1 MSAAKRPKDPKRP
14 KLSVV
19 MPAYNELATIDAIL
33 ERVAA
38 VPIDKEIIVVDDGS
52 SDGTRDRLSELAK
65 LWTDAPTDH
74 PHATL
79 RIVLQPKNGG
89 KGCALRTGFAHA
101 KGEVTIVQDADLEYD
116 PDDYPGVVGPILEG
130 KAEVVYGSRFPHT
143 RRGDLA
149 SWHTLGNKVLTWS
162 SNLLTGLRLTDMET
176 CYKAFRTELLQSL
189 DLREDR
195 FGFEPEVTAQLARRG
210 VRPLEVAITYQ
221 SRGWDE
227 GKKIGWKDG
236 VEAYRVM
243 MGQAVSGW
251 RSRFWS
257 R

>member
-1 MSAAKRPKDPKRP
+1 MSAHRP

-19 MPAYNELATIDAIL
+19 MPAYNELATIDEIL

-38 VPIDKEIIVVDDGS
+38 VPIEKEIIVVDDGS
-52 SDGTRDRLSELAK
+52 TDGTRDHLKELEER
-65 LWTDAPTDH
+65 WSGEEH

-79 RIVLQPKNGG
+79 RVFLQPQNGG
-89 KGCALRTGFAHA
+89 KGKALRTGFAHA
-101 KGEVTIVQDADLEYD
+101 RGEVTIVQDADLEYD
-116 PDDYPGVVGPILEG
+116 PDDYPKVVGPILEG
-130 KAEVVYGSRFPHT
+130 RAEVVYGSRYADIGP
-143 RRGDLA
+143 RDLLD
-149 SWHTLGNKVLTWS
+149 WHTFGNQLLTWS
-162 SNLLTGLRLTDMET
+162 SNLLTGLRLSDMET

-210 VRPLEVAITYQ
+210 VRPMEVGIAYE

-243 MGQAVSGW
+243 LTQAFDRL
-251 RSRFWS
+251 RSR
-257 R
+257 